1 MGHTSYD
8 FHGDTVLVTGGS
20 SGIGRD
26 IALEFANAGATVIN
40 ASRRKESKDAD
51 GDTPTHE
58 RINDQGGESEFV
70 KTDVS
75 NVAEIEQAVAA
86 CRKYGGL
93 DIMVNNAGIH
103 IGGSVLDVTPE
114 QFDRIHQI
122 NVRGYF
128 FGCQAAAADMIQ
140 RDATGSIIN
149 IASISSTMAKPGQ
162 IVYESTK
169 GAIRMITR
177 SASLDLVDHDIRV
190 NAIAPGRIATE
201 FADGMSAE
209 EMARTAAEGDMLKSI
224 PMQRAGFP
232 EDVSYATLFIAS
244 EEADYI
250 TGEMLYVDGGYQTY

>member
-1 MGHTSYD
+1 MGTTTYEY
-8 FHGDTVLVTGGS
+8 HGDTVLVTGAS

-26 IALEFANAGATVIN
+26 IALKFADSGATVIN
-40 ASRRKESKDAD
+40 ASRREESKDAD
-51 GDTPTHE
+51 GDVPTHE
-58 RINDQGGESEFV
+58 LIEQRGGESAFIE
-70 KTDVS
+70 TDVS
-75 NVAEIEQAVAA
+75 KVPEIERAVSA
-86 CRKYGGL
+86 CRDYGGL

-103 IGGSVLDVTPE
+103 IGGSVLEITPE
-114 QFDRIHQI
+114 EFDKIHRI

-128 FGCQAAAADMIQ
+128 FGCQAAASDMIE
-140 RDATGSIIN
+140 RNATGSIIN

-177 SASLDLVDHDIRV
+177 SASLDLADHDIRV

-224 PMQRAGFP
+224 PMRRAGFP

-244 EEADYI
+244 DQAAYI